1 MAMPEL
7 PEVET
12 IRLSLFTPLRGKKI
26 ARVEVRHPKILRLDP
41 KLPTILKGQTISS
54 IDRIGKLLIL
64 RFQKKELALLIH
76 LKMTGQLIYASGAKR
91 AGLPAVAHKA
101 KSGLPAVAH
110 KAKSGL
116 PAVALK
122 AKSGLP
128 AVAHRAKAGGGHS
141 LTQADLK
148 LPHAH
153 SRVIIHFDDDTAL
166 YLNDLR
172 LFAYMRTAPT
182 EEVTKIVATYGI
194 EPLQPNFTW
203 PAFQKIFAKRKTILK
218 AVLLNQE
225 VISGIG
231 NIYADEICY
240 AAGVLP
246 TRNVQKLKPDELKKL
261 FAACQRI
268 MKDAVANGGTTF
280 HSFLKGDGRPGGYR
294 SKLRVYGRKGQ
305 PCKRCRTAI
314 QKTVTAGRGTHF
326 CPNCQT

>member
-1 MAMPEL
+1 MPEL

-101 KSGLPAVAH
+101 KSGLPAVA
-110 KAKSGL
+110 
-116 PAVALK
+116 LK

-203 PAFQKIFAKRKTILK
+203 PPFPKKISKPKT
-218 AVLLNQE
+218 N
-225 VISGIG
+225 
-231 NIYADEICY
+231 
-240 AAGVLP
+240 
-246 TRNVQKLKPDELKKL
+246 
-261 FAACQRI
+261 F
-268 MKDAVANGGTTF
+268 
-280 HSFLKGDGRPGGYR
+280 
-294 SKLRVYGRKGQ
+294 
-305 PCKRCRTAI
+305 
-314 QKTVTAGRGTHF
+314 
-326 CPNCQT
+326 

>member
-1 MAMPEL
+1 MAMPAL
-7 PEVET
+7 PEAET
-12 IRLSLFTPLRGKKI
+12 TRLSLFTPLRGKKI

-91 AGLPAVAHKA
+91 A
-101 KSGLPAVAH
+101 
-110 KAKSGL
+110 GL

-218 AVLLNQE
+218 AVMLNRE
-225 VISGIG
+225 VISGIR

-240 AAGVLP
+240 A
-246 TRNVQKLKPDELKKL
+246 
-261 FAACQRI
+261 
-268 MKDAVANGGTTF
+268 
-280 HSFLKGDGRPGGYR
+280 
-294 SKLRVYGRKGQ
+294 
-305 PCKRCRTAI
+305 
-314 QKTVTAGRGTHF
+314 
-326 CPNCQT
+326 

>member
-1 MAMPEL
+1 M
-7 PEVET
+7 
-12 IRLSLFTPLRGKKI
+12 
-26 ARVEVRHPKILRLDP
+26 
-41 KLPTILKGQTISS
+41 
-54 IDRIGKLLIL
+54 
-64 RFQKKELALLIH
+64 
-76 LKMTGQLIYASGAKR
+76 
-91 AGLPAVAHKA
+91 
-101 KSGLPAVAH
+101 
-110 KAKSGL
+110 
-116 PAVALK
+116 
-122 AKSGLP
+122 
-128 AVAHRAKAGGGHS
+128 
-141 LTQADLK
+141 
-148 LPHAH
+148 
-153 SRVIIHFDDDTAL
+153 IIHFDDDTAL

>member
-1 MAMPEL
+1 MPEL

-91 AGLPAVAHKA
+91 AGLPAVAH
-101 KSGLPAVAH
+101 
-110 KAKSGL
+110 
-116 PAVALK
+116 K

-246 TRNVQKLKPDELKKL
+246 TRNVQKLKPDEIKKL
-261 FAACQRI
+261 FAACKKI
-268 MKDAVANGGTTF
+268 MKEAVASGGTTF
-280 HSFLKGDGRPGGYR
+280 HSFLNGDSRPGGYR

-305 PCKRCRTAI
+305 PCKRCGTAI
-314 QKTVTAGRGTHF
+314 EKTVTVGRGTHF